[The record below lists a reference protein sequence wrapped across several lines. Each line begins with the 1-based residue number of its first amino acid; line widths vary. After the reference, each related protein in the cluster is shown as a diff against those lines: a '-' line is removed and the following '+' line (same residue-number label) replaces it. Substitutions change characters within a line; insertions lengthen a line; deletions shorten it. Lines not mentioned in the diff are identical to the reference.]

1 MDIPEAIIRWLLRHL
16 TGFVIAL
23 AGFLAGIG
31 WLSVAG
37 KGILA
42 QLIALIAMSVLI
54 AALLHLIDIT
64 SSKKGDN
71 DDVRE

>member
-16 TGFVIAL
+16 MGFVIAL